1 MTSTVT
7 TEELVSF
14 LTNQVSKLAGIEQ
27 SKITKNSQLQTFN
40 LDSIH
45 TMQLVVEI
53 EERYGIELNPLLFW
67 ESPDLDSLSKEIQTQ
82 ILARSK

>member
-1 MTSTVT
+1 MASAVT
-7 TEELVSF
+7 TEELIDF
-14 LTNQVSKLAGIEQ
+14 LTNHLSKIVGIEQ
-27 SKITKNSQLQTFN
+27 SKIKKNSNLQSFN

-67 ESPDLDSLSKEIQTQ
+67 ESSDLDSLSKEIQAQ